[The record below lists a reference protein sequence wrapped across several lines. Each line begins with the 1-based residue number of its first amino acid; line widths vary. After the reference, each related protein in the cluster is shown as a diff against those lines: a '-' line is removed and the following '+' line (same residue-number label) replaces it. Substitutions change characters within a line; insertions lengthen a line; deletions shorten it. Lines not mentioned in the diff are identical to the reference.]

1 MSTTT
6 ITADTAWWKRVS
18 KALSLSCD
26 TSRESGDQKSFL
38 ACVHVLVDDEGALLS
53 CESGVSTTAVTVDND
68 DAEVSLNGADEVLIP
83 MHTLAGYLGQMPE
96 EQVELT
102 ISSDEGTFTVHAPD
116 SDITFSSS
124 VMDLAGEDMVP
135 KASTEFPEDAFVMTC
150 PVGEL
155 TDAYRAG
162 SVMARPVDAEAA
174 AGQDPLSGCVI
185 EVSRHGAQM
194 FSLATSASER
204 WIDASVDTGDEDDA
218 EAMRRCLSWPALT
231 QARLAAMDGDVELG
245 IGTDRR
251 LAVRDD
257 YCHIDMAALAV
268 GTRSDTLSID
278 TTMRVLVPAW
288 EARTVSVSTPAKA
301 FFAALGRAGSV
312 KSSLVNVHVTDV
324 ALTLSS
330 ADGESFRQQL
340 PCSTQWHGDNDH
352 DLDFAVSTD
361 TVRKLSSLLA
371 GSERVLFEVSHTPS
385 GKPWALIVHGED
397 YDPATPHDFFMLAL
411 DSARKSGVR

>member
-38 ACVHVLVDDEGALLS
+38 ACVHVLVDDEGVLLS
-53 CESGVSTTAVTVDND
+53 CESGVSTTAVTVSAD
-68 DAEVSLNGADEVLIP
+68 DAEVTVTGADEVLIP

-96 EQVELT
+96 EPVSLT
-102 ISSDEGTFTVHAPD
+102 ISSEEGTFTVHAPE
-116 SDITFSSS
+116 SDITFSSTT
-124 VMDLAGEDMVP
+124 VDIADEDMVP
-135 KASTEFPEDAFVMTC
+135 KATTDFPEDAFV
-150 PVGEL
+150 L
-155 TDAYRAG
+155 TGDVADLTSAYRAG
-162 SVMARPVDAEAA
+162 AVMARPVDAEAA

-204 WIDASVDTGDEDDA
+204 WVDAEVDIGDADDEDV
-218 EAMRRCLSWPALT
+218 RRCLSWPALT
-231 QARLAAMDGDVELG
+231 QARLAVMQGRVELG

-257 YCHIDMAALAV
+257 YVHIDMAALAV
-268 GTRSDTLSID
+268 GTRSDTLSIE

-312 KSSLVNVHVTDV
+312 KSSLVNAQVTDT

-340 PCSTQWHGDNDH
+340 PCSTQWHDDNDH
-352 DLDFAVSTD
+352 DLDFAVSTE

-371 GSERVLFEVSHTPS
+371 GEERVLFEVSHTPS

-397 YDPATPHDFFMLAL
+397 YDPAAPHDFFMLAL
-411 DSARKSGVR
+411 DSARKSAVR